1 MKLIILICGFVLLLW
16 LLRHFCELIMP
27 NLTIPQKLTSVALSE
42 FCLSNFD
49 VQSPSS
55 SGKKII
61 LFWKIQCCQLWFNNG
76 CQDKFNWGQKDI
88 ANNNRKQIN
97 KTSMNPA
104 KVWVLDGAGYCIL
117 AEFDCIVPLITSL
130 LSVLMCWSLVWLDLL
145 LNDNQQSIP
154 TLTSFFWTICKKS
167 ENLKH
172 KWGFHTDNIWHLNT
186 LIRIYM

>member
-97 KTSMNPA
+97 KTFNESS
-104 KVWVLDGAGYCIL
+104 KSLSTGAGYCIL

-130 LSVLMCWSLVWLDLL
+130 LSVLMSWSLGWLDLL
-145 LNDNQQSIP
+145 RLIFCLMTIRFQSIP
-154 TLTSFFWTICKKS
+154 TLTSFFRTICKKHILRLS
-167 ENLKH
+167 YRY
-172 KWGFHTDNIWHLNT
+172 HLT
-186 LIRIYM
+186 F